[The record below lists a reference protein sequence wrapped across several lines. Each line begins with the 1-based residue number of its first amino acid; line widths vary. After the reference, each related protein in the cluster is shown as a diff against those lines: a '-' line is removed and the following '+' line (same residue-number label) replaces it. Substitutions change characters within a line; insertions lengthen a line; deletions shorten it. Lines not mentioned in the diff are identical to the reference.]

1 MWGFCKN
8 IWISSVE
15 NDQNRSSARLLAF
28 SFFPLTRY
36 PSFLDLHRQCAL
48 PVTNPRGSLRYKTE
62 MPTDR
67 RWLLKKSA
75 GSEQIPRIDGTME
88 AVRKQ
93 YRKLFYAGPTRG
105 GCRWHETKFNPL
117 SKIRAH
123 FSVYIYKI
131 YIYRSFLFRS
141 LFHSSRVIKLNEKWY
156 K

>member
-1 MWGFCKN
+1 MIRLKIRRQAISGINFFYFFEKEEDLVRLFA
-8 IWISSVE
+8 IFLAGVKSGDFVKISSEYRPSRTIKTGNVSR
-15 NDQNRSSARLLAF
+15 RSPRLLAF

-67 RWLLKKSA
+67 RWLLKKSG
-75 GSEQIPRIDGTME
+75 GSEQIPRIGGTME

-105 GCRWHETKFNPL
+105 GCR
-117 SKIRAH
+117 
-123 FSVYIYKI
+123 
-131 YIYRSFLFRS
+131 
-141 LFHSSRVIKLNEKWY
+141 
-156 K
+156 